1 MKVDFHV
8 HVEEGPYS
16 LNWLQHTA
24 KSLADTVS
32 GDEPGGRAWMD
43 GVVKKI
49 KERIQEGPYST
60 AWLDLYR
67 ERAKQRGI
75 RIVGVVEHGYR
86 FVECRPLYE
95 RQLRESP
102 GQLGRKQQLWLDQVC
117 CERLDEYVRFLEAQ
131 RNRWEEDGISLRVG
145 IELDFFPGEEEA
157 LNQVATAYDWDF
169 CMGAV
174 HFVEGIAVHLPETR
188 EYIRRMPLES
198 LYSRY
203 FDLVELAAGSGLF
216 DLIAHLDGVK
226 ACGYRPE
233 EASLLSTYQR
243 VARSLGRFQVATEIN
258 TAGYRSLAPI
268 QEMSPSYRLL
278 EILAQ
283 HAVTVVPSS
292 GAVYPEQL
300 GKSCEEAYKLLKR
313 AGFASFSVFEQRKQQ
328 IYPLV

>member
-8 HVEEGPYS
+8 HLEEGPYS
-16 LNWLQHTA
+16 LTWLQHTA
-24 KSLADTVS
+24 ESLADTLS
-32 GDEPGGRAWMD
+32 GDEPGRRAWMD
-43 GVVKKI
+43 GLVKKI
-49 KERIQEGPYST
+49 KERVQEGPYSN
-60 AWLDLYR
+60 AWLDLFR

-95 RQLRESP
+95 RQLRGGS
-102 GQLGRKQQLWLDQVC
+102 GQLERKQRLWLDQVC
-117 CERLDEYVRFLEAQ
+117 SERLDDYARFLDEQ
-131 RNRWEEDGISLRVG
+131 RNRWEADGISLRVG

-157 LNQVATAYDWDF
+157 LRQVTTAYDWDF

-188 EYIRRMPLES
+188 EHIRRMPLES

-203 FDLVELAAGSGLF
+203 FDLVELAARSGLF

-233 EASLLSTYQR
+233 EASLLSSYQR
-243 VARSLGRFQVATEIN
+243 VARSLKRYQVATEIN
-258 TAGYRSLAPI
+258 TSGYRSLAPF

-283 HAVTVVPSS
+283 HAVAVTPSS
-292 GAVYPEQL
+292 GAIYPDQV
-300 GKSCEEAYKLLKR
+300 GKSSEEAYKSLKR
-313 AGFASFSVFEQRKQQ
+313 AGFASISVFERRKQQ